1 MSNYSYIIYS
11 REIKAIK
18 YHKNDL
24 KDQTGILDYLRHLGP
39 ISGGKSDHKPDK
51 LTASYVVLG
60 AVLLYKPKV

>member
-1 MSNYSYIIYS
+1 M
-11 REIKAIK
+11 K
-18 YHKNDL
+18 YHKNGL
-24 KDQTGILDYLRHLGP
+24 KDKTGILDYLGHLGP